1 MNVSDFASSY
11 EAPHRQPT
19 HAPSSRSF
27 QPATSHMDMHT
38 LPIFSTQSMTTTVP
52 YQSGVFAYD
61 SLATNPYN
69 MQQAFSVNYP
79 TTMAQNIPYAGTS
92 TIQPLPASRTARNG
106 FAAVRPP
113 VVKSESTSPVQSHH
127 TFTETSYGGEYK
139 RSTSE
144 PSENTN
150 INFATDVDTLMKAIQ
165 AKQTNAPSTE
175 PPKVCSFKEPCF
187 SVSNHQHR
195 KRKFDQV
202 DGRQNATSV
211 PSQSAEKPFTKR
223 HILIF
228 TDGHTPATSLL

>member
-1 MNVSDFASSY
+1 MNMSDFASSY

-19 HAPSSRSF
+19 HAPSSRPF

-69 MQQAFSVNYP
+69 MQQAFSVHYP
-79 TTMAQNIPYAGTS
+79 TTMAQSISYAGTS
-92 TIQPLPASRTARNG
+92 GIQPLPAVRTARNG

-127 TFTETSYGGEYK
+127 TFTDPSYGGDYK

-144 PSENTN
+144 PSENAN

-165 AKQTNAPSTE
+165 AKQMNPAGAE
-175 PPKVCSFKEPCF
+175 PTKVRRLRGSHFAAF
-187 SVSNHQHR
+187 NLV
-195 KRKFDQV
+195 
-202 DGRQNATSV
+202 
-211 PSQSAEKPFTKR
+211 
-223 HILIF
+223 
-228 TDGHTPATSLL
+228 